1 MDKVL
6 RRTRKTYAP
15 IGTSCHWWACR
26 VRYLLGCVEE
36 SRNGRLDRALK
47 HWIIAAKLG
56 CDNSSE
62 ALTNASKAGVV
73 SKENFDAVLGA

>member
-1 MDKVL
+1 MHQLEQAATGGHVVL
-6 RRTRKTYAP
+6 DT
-15 IGTSCHWWACR
+15 CL
-26 VRYLLGCVEE
+26 VGCVEE

-62 ALTNASKAGVV
+62 ALTHASKAGVV
-73 SKENFDAVLGA
+73 SKENFGAVLIQCCCACN